1 MLSQEIGIGQF
12 LTERRKAGKEEPFFR
27 LVAAGQ
33 KQDGTLTRQYILD
46 IPEEITFLIHEEL
59 HVDALLFGNSIKST
73 SLRPFSSSNTLP
85 TACMI
90 RKQIFDTERRARTG
104 YDRRV
109 PIVEESN

>member
-33 KQDGTLTRQYILD
+33 KQDGTLTRQYIID

-59 HVDALLFGNSIKST
+59 HLDYLLFGNSIKKSYYT
-73 SLRPFSSSNTLP
+73 KTG
-85 TACMI
+85 
-90 RKQIFDTERRARTG
+90 RKVPVRRGEAI
-104 YDRRV
+104 
-109 PIVEESN
+109 PIGLSE